1 VNQTPKGLVYIV
13 VVSLSGLAFLGLGS
27 LCATLFWR
35 NYVDPAVLTAI
46 ISMTSATV
54 GAIGG
59 ILSSPRSA
67 VTSTTTTTDADGGKT
82 TTTKPVMLAPVH
94 TETDPQPV
102 VIKQPESDPVVR
114 TEETSTE
121 GKV

>member
-1 VNQTPKGLVYIV
+1 MIYIV
-13 VVSLSGLAFLGLGS
+13 VVSLAGLAFLGLGS
-27 LCATLFWR
+27 LCATMFWK

-67 VTSTTTTTDADGGKT
+67 VTSTVTTTDDKGKETTTTQ
-82 TTTKPVMLAPVH
+82 PVMMAPVP
-94 TETDPQPV
+94 TVTSVPTPV
-102 VIKQPESDPVVR
+102 VVTNASSDPVPT
-114 TEETSTE
+114 TETETKE
-121 GKV
+121 